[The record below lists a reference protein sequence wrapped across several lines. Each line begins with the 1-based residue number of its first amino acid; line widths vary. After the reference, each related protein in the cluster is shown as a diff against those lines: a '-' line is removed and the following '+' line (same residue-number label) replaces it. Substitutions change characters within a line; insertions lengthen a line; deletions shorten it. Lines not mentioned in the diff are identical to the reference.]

1 MPNVR
6 HKESTPVKHL
16 HRKDAVDT
24 SVQAALELNTDHVVL
39 WKSNTRLT
47 RLEYVVLV
55 CIRKLGLCISDEV
68 REQFPN
74 WSYSSVTA
82 RYRALLD
89 KGLIRDTGKRRK
101 GLSGRKQRV
110 MEATDK

>member
-1 MPNVR
+1 MPNIQ
-6 HKESTPVKHL
+6 HKETTPVKHL
-16 HRKDAVDT
+16 YRKDSVDT
-24 SVQAALELNTDHVVL
+24 SIQAALELNTDHVVL